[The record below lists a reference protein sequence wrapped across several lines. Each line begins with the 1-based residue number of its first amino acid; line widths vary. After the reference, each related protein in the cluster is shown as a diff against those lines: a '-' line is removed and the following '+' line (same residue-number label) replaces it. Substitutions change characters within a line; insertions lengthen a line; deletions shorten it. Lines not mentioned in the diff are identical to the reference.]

1 MAAEQLIVPDF
12 DTYPV
17 THALEEAWVIDGG
30 VKLRWDDGLESRLPV
45 LWLREFSPDI
55 STFHAITREQ
65 MIKLTEIPADLIAS
79 EATIAQD
86 GFLSVLWEP
95 ESLSSRYHPGW
106 LRAHIP
112 DTPDAIFAL
121 PERQLWRDADH
132 KKATW
137 FDGNA
142 VREGRHGVFKEW
154 VEAIHIHG
162 VGLLRGLPAEP
173 AIIPEIPDLIGPVRT
188 TNFGS
193 IYEVINR
200 PDANSNAFTAIAL
213 AAHTD
218 LATREY
224 VPGLQFLFCLV
235 NDVVGGNSIL
245 ADGFSIAE
253 QLKQESAEFYEV
265 LSTVAIPFGTKD
277 KNSDYRYTAPVLEH
291 DCEGKLSALRYT
303 YWLRSPMS
311 GSFDT
316 ITTFYAAFRRL
327 QEIANDP
334 ANQIDFRL
342 NPGEM
347 MAFDNR
353 RILHGRAAFDPASG
367 KRLLRGCYGERED
380 LESCLRIL
388 NRKERKRAATSRHTA
403 SSE

>member
-1 MAAEQLIVPDF
+1 M
-12 DTYPV
+12 
-17 THALEEAWVIDGG
+17 
-30 VKLRWDDGLESRLPV
+30 
-45 LWLREFSPDI
+45 
-55 STFHAITREQ
+55 
-65 MIKLTEIPADLIAS
+65 
-79 EATIAQD
+79 
-86 GFLSVLWEP
+86 
-95 ESLSSRYHPGW
+95 
-106 LRAHIP
+106 
-112 DTPDAIFAL
+112 
-121 PERQLWRDADH
+121 
-132 KKATW
+132 
-137 FDGNA
+137 
-142 VREGRHGVFKEW
+142 
-154 VEAIHIHG
+154 
-162 VGLLRGLPAEP
+162 
-173 AIIPEIPDLIGPVRT
+173 
-188 TNFGS
+188 
-193 IYEVINR
+193 
-200 PDANSNAFTAIAL
+200 
-213 AAHTD
+213 
-218 LATREY
+218 
-224 VPGLQFLFCLV
+224 
-235 NDVVGGNSIL
+235 VGGNSIL